1 MKIFFCSLGSWL
13 TNRQVARCSI
23 TLICLLA
30 GTYFVG
36 HHFGLLAIV
45 VLGLAVILIGGAVGA
60 FLNWSRVEGTH
71 IALRMKNAPQVMSGW
86 DYRPRDVIRREAAFE
101 CGGPVTPTAVSS
113 ISSTLNEN
121 DNVWFNFT
129 KPEPTVEEATTKAPL
144 SSDACAVSRYDQ
156 SLIDNN
162 GVAGE

>member
-1 MKIFFCSLGSWL
+1 
-13 TNRQVARCSI
+13 
-23 TLICLLA
+23 
-30 GTYFVG
+30 
-36 HHFGLLAIV
+36 